1 MRHTLLTK
9 ATMTANLPYFRIR
22 DGVYQYE
29 RRVPQSIKNNP
40 TLFAARFGARSLFR
54 VSLHSKNRVEALKA
68 YQTAHDRFETLARLG
83 DSSEKFDRLAQPCL
97 TRVLTDHDLE
107 KISERYSRLT
117 AAPFETLHS
126 KANVCEAAA
135 AEWDRM
141 LSDFEMDAERIRAFV
156 NGRQDA
162 EGVTLHPVTEAKMI
176 ASQYR
181 FGAPPNSEQFGAIIG
196 AVRDGIVK
204 GYKRI
209 SAIANGDELPSLR
222 ATDSLEKEVPPLT
235 LFEATENFLTSKN
248 LSVKYISETRLA
260 LMQFEAAVGRKS
272 LHSTTRKDAYKF
284 AEHLANQTVGGKTVG
299 SIVRHLSEASIS
311 KRVRMLTTVVNHAI
325 DSGTFDGDNF
335 FLNLKVGKIAKPVNK
350 AFMPDKRRFFVHEL
364 NAVFR
369 HPWFTGC
376 KSSSIKFQP
385 GPHRLCGSEYWA
397 PILAAYTGCR
407 VAEIAGLK
415 VRDIV
420 LDSATP
426 HIVVRPNEYR
436 TIKNGKT
443 RYVPILDALLDFGF
457 DTYVEKVRSAGN
469 ERVFP
474 DWNAPM
480 RKGSQEHDF
489 PAWSNSRLIRSFNRE
504 IIPSQLSYLLSPE
517 ARREVTFHSFRGA
530 FKAMLAINNLV
541 PQTIVNAIVGHKN
554 DELDERYMSDISI
567 EETYPVVKGLNYTDL
582 YIPRLI

>member
-1 MRHTLLTK
+1 
-9 ATMTANLPYFRIR
+9 MTANLPYFRTR

-40 TLFAARFGARSLFR
+40 TMFAARFGGRSLFR
-54 VSLHSKNRVEALKA
+54 VSLHSKNRLEALKA
-68 YQTAHDRFETLARLG
+68 YQAAHDRFETLARMSA
-83 DSSEKFDRLAQPCL
+83 SSEKFDRLAQPCPA
-97 TRVLTDHDLE
+97 RVLTDHDLE
-107 KISERYSRLT
+107 EISQRYSRLT

-126 KANVCEAAA
+126 KANVSDTAA

-141 LSDFEMDAERIRAFV
+141 LSDFEMDAERIKAFV

-162 EGVTLHPVTEAKMI
+162 EGVTLHPVTEAQMI
-176 ASQYR
+176 TTQYK
-181 FGAPPNSEQFGAIIG
+181 FSAPPNSEQFGAIIG
-196 AVRDGIVK
+196 AVRDGIAK

-209 SAIANGDELPSLR
+209 SAIANGDELPLLS
-222 ATDSLEKEVPPLT
+222 ATAQPKEEVSSLT
-235 LFEATENFLTSKN
+235 LFEAMDNFFKSRT

-260 LMQFEAAVGRKS
+260 LKQFEEAVGRKS
-272 LHSTTRKDAYKF
+272 LRSTTRKDAYNF
-284 AEHLANQTVGGKTVG
+284 AEYLANQTVGGKTVG
-299 SIVRHLSEASIS
+299 SIVRYLSEASIS
-311 KRVRMLTTVVNHAI
+311 KRVIMLTTVVNHAI
-325 DSGTFDGDNF
+325 ESGTFDGDNF
-335 FLNLKVGKIAKPVNK
+335 FLNLKIGRIAKPVDK
-350 AFMPDKRRFFVHEL
+350 AVMPDKRRFFVHEL

-369 HPWFTGC
+369 HAWFTGC
-376 KSSSIKFQP
+376 KSANIKFQP
-385 GPHRLCGSEYWA
+385 GPHRLRGAEYWA

-415 VRDIV
+415 VRDVV
-420 LDSATP
+420 LDSNTP
-426 HIVVRPNEYR
+426 HIVIRPNEYR

-443 RYVPILDALLDFGF
+443 RYVPILDALLDLGF
-457 DTYVEKVRSAGN
+457 NTYLEEIRSTGSD
-469 ERVFP
+469 RVFP

-480 RKGSQEHDF
+480 RKGSQGHDF

-504 IIPSQLSYLLSPE
+504 IIPTQLSHLLSPE

-567 EETYPVVKGLNYTDL
+567 EETYPVVKKLDYTDL